1 MARRYSVN
9 VRLWVYRYL
18 VLRDGEK
25 CAICGQP
32 PVTQNHGSAPQ
43 ALEVDH
49 MDGNEWNNAPDNL
62 RLAHKRCNIAVRNSI
77 LPDSAKSVCVQKR
90 LREEGSPSTR
100 ITREAVDY
108 SRGTAE
114 MQANFLYEVD
124 YRKWLLS
131 FIVERGFVL
140 KSDAIAAGAEV
151 VGCSP
156 ATASRYLSKLT
167 SSVGPLKEQK
177 DMLGGWSV
185 TFKEELNPSSPIPQ
199 GNHQDK
205 LHPEQRGLL
214 L

>member
-32 PVTQNHGSAPQ
+32 PVTQNNGSKPQ

-49 MDGNEWNNAPDNL
+49 IDGNDWNNAPDNL

-77 LPDSAKSVCVQKR
+77 LPDSAKNVCVQNR
-90 LREEGSPSTR
+90 LRKEGSPSTR
-100 ITREAVDY
+100 VTREAVDY
-108 SRGTAE
+108 MRGTAE

-124 YRKWLLS
+124 YRRWLLGL
-131 FIVERGFVL
+131 IQERAFVL

-177 DMLGGWSV
+177 DMLGGWTV
-185 TFKEELNPSSPIPQ
+185 TFKEEANAEVTQESRRETLP
-199 GNHQDK
+199 
-205 LHPEQRGLL
+205 RLL
-214 L
+214 